1 MKQPYRLETLH
12 MRHEHIDDH
21 RIECRVVQRHQAG
34 GATVGSRNANGL
46 PDMQIITHDKN
57 AAHSG
62 LLPLV
67 PALP

>member
-1 MKQPYRLETLH
+1 MNTSTTINAKAVCLEP
-12 MRHEHIDDH
+12 
-21 RIECRVVQRHQAG
+21 
-34 GATVGSRNANGL
+34 NADGL

>member
-1 MKQPYRLETLH
+1 MK
-12 MRHEHIDDH
+12 HIDDH
-21 RIECRVVQRHQAG
+21 QIECCVVQRHQAG
-34 GATVGSRNANGL
+34 GATVGSRNAKALCLEPNADGL
-46 PDMQIITHDKN
+46 PDMQIIIHDRN